1 MANKSVFAS
10 MARRLF
16 PKATAVNAEGAR
28 AYPYDAEHRL
38 AQLAMTGTFGG
49 GFYQDAQA
57 EVSALVEA
65 AMAVDPLFLAKT
77 AVHVRDKGHM
87 KDTPALLLAVL
98 SARDPA
104 LFASAFGRVVTSGKV
119 LRGFVQIL
127 RSGQAGR
134 KSLGSRPKAMVQ
146 NWLNA
151 ATDAQLL
158 AASVGK
164 DPSLAD
170 VIRMVH
176 PKPETAE
183 RAAFYAWLIG
193 RPADTAALPQAVQ
206 DLLAFR
212 AGATDKVPDVPF
224 LMLTDLPLTPTQWA
238 EVARKGSWQMLRQG
252 LNMLHRKGAFTQPGV
267 VAHVADVLRNRA
279 RIRGAK
285 AMPYQLLATLN
296 ALSPEVD
303 DRLRDALHDAMEI
316 SVANVPVLAGSVA
329 VCPDVSGSMLS
340 AVTGYRPGATSV
352 VRCIDVAALV
362 AAAVLR
368 KNPTARVLP
377 FEVKVRKAR
386 LEARDTILTNA
397 AKLAALGGGGTNCS
411 APLAALNAARQ
422 APDLVIFVSDNQS
435 WVDARQDGQATAMMA
450 EWAQLKARNRAAKL
464 VCIDI
469 QPYGTTQAAER
480 PDVLNIGG
488 FSDAVFD
495 QIADFAAGR
504 MGPGHWVGQIAA
516 VELRQAPRRSRRGR
530 NPGECGRNY
539 SRSRVRSPP
548 ATFGGS
554 SAVEHLLRQTLS
566 PEPEKQRR

>member
-10 MARRLF
+10 LAGRLL
-16 PKATAVNAEGAR
+16 PKATARNAEGAKAH
-28 AYPYDAEHRL
+28 AYGAEHKL

-65 AMAVDPLFLAKT
+65 AMAVDPLFLART
-77 AVHVRDKGHM
+77 AVHVREKGHM

-104 LFASAFGRVVTSGKV
+104 LFAQVFGRVVTSGKV

-127 RSGQAGR
+127 RSGQTGR

-146 NWLNA
+146 TWLNTA
-151 ATDAQLL
+151 SDAQLL
-158 AASVGK
+158 AASVGN

-183 RAAFYAWLIG
+183 RAAFYAWIVG
-193 RPADTAALPQAVQ
+193 KPADTAALPGVVR

-212 AGATDKVPDVPF
+212 AGASAQVPDVPF
-224 LMLTDLPLTPTQWA
+224 QMLADLPLTPGQWA
-238 EVARKGSWQMLRQG
+238 EVARNGSWQMLRQG
-252 LNMLHRKGAFTQPGV
+252 LNMLHRKGAFTVPGV
-267 VAHVADVLRNRA
+267 VDHVAAVLRDPG
-279 RIRGAK
+279 RIRAAK
-285 AMPYQLLATLN
+285 AMPYQLLATLK
-296 ALSPEVD
+296 ALVPEAD
-303 DRLRDALHDAMEI
+303 DRLRDALHDAMEL
-316 SVANVPVLAGSVA
+316 SVANVPVLSGQLA
-329 VCPDVSGSMLS
+329 VCADVSGSMLS
-340 AVTGYRPGATSV
+340 PVTGYRPGATSA
-352 VRCIDVAALV
+352 VRCIDVAGLM

-368 KNPTARVLP
+368 KNPGARVLP
-377 FEVKVRKAR
+377 FEVGVRAVR

-397 AKLAALGGGGTNCS
+397 AKLAALGGGGTNCT
-411 APLAALNAARQ
+411 APLAVLNAARV

-435 WVDARQDGQATAMMA
+435 WVDGRRGGQGTAMMA
-450 EWAQLKARNRAAKL
+450 EWTRLKARNRAAKL

-480 PDVLNIGG
+480 EDVLNIGG
-488 FSDAVFD
+488 FSDQVFD

-504 MGPGHWVGQIAA
+504 MGPDHWVGQIRA
-516 VELRQAPRRSRRGR
+516 V
-530 NPGECGRNY
+530 
-539 SRSRVRSPP
+539 
-548 ATFGGS
+548 
-554 SAVEHLLRQTLS
+554 TL
-566 PEPEKQRR
+566 

>member
-10 MARRLF
+10 LVGRLL
-16 PKATAVNAEGAR
+16 PKATARNAEGAG
-28 AYPYDAEHRL
+28 AYAHGAEHKL

-57 EVSALVEA
+57 ETSALVAA
-65 AMAVDPLFLAKT
+65 AMAVDPLFLAQT
-77 AVHVRDKGHM
+77 AVHVREKGHM

-104 LFASAFGRVVTSGKV
+104 LFAQVFGRVVTSGRM
-119 LRGFVQIL
+119 LRTFVQIL

-146 NWLNA
+146 HWLNRA
-151 ATDAQLL
+151 IDAQLL
-158 AASVGK
+158 AASVGN

-183 RAAFYAWLIG
+183 RAALYAWIVG
-193 RPADTAALPQAVQ
+193 KPADAAALPGVVR

-212 AGATDKVPDVPF
+212 AGASAVVPDVPF
-224 LMLTDLPLTPTQWA
+224 QMLADLPLTPGQWA
-238 EVARKGSWQMLRQG
+238 EVARNGSWQMLRQG
-252 LNMLHRKGAFTQPGV
+252 LNMLDRKGAFTVPGAV
-267 VAHVADVLRNRA
+267 DHVAEVLRDPG
-279 RIRGAK
+279 RIRAAK
-285 AMPYQLLATLN
+285 ALPYQLLATLK
-296 ALSPEVD
+296 ALAPEVD
-303 DRLRDALHDAMEI
+303 AKLRDALHDAMEL
-316 SVANVPVLAGSVA
+316 SVANVPGFGGSVA

-340 AVTGYRPGATSV
+340 PVTGYRRGATSV

-368 KNPTARVLP
+368 RNPAARVLP
-377 FEVKVRKAR
+377 FEVGVREAR

-397 AKLAALGGGGTNCS
+397 TKLAGLGGGGTNCA
-411 APLAALNAARQ
+411 APLVALNAAGL

-435 WVDARQDGQATAMMA
+435 WVESGVDARQGGQATAMMA
-450 EWAQLKARNRAAKL
+450 EWSRLKARNRAAKL

-480 PDVLNIGG
+480 ADVLNIGG

-495 QIADFAAGR
+495 QIADFTAGR
-504 MGPGHWVGQIAA
+504 MGPGHWVGQIRA
-516 VELRQAPRRSRRGR
+516 V
-530 NPGECGRNY
+530 
-539 SRSRVRSPP
+539 
-548 ATFGGS
+548 TI
-554 SAVEHLLRQTLS
+554 
-566 PEPEKQRR
+566 

>member
-10 MARRLF
+10 LVGRLL
-16 PKATAVNAEGAR
+16 PRADATNTEGAK
-28 AYPYDAEHRL
+28 AYAYGARHKL

-65 AMAVDPLFLAKT
+65 AMAVDPQFLARA

-104 LFASAFGRVVTSGKV
+104 LFAAVFGRVVTSGKM

-127 RSGQAGR
+127 RSGQTGR

-146 NWLNA
+146 HWLNTA
-151 ATDAQLL
+151 SDAQLL
-158 AASVGK
+158 AASVGN

-193 RPADTAALPQAVQ
+193 KPADAAALPQAVR

-212 AGATDKVPDVPF
+212 AGTSSRVPDVPF
-224 LMLTDLPLTPTQWA
+224 QMLSDLPLSPGQWA
-238 EVARKGSWQMLRQG
+238 DVARRGSWQMLRQG
-252 LNMLHRKGAFTQPGV
+252 LNMLERKGAFALPGV
-267 VAHVADVLRNRA
+267 VDHVASALRDPA
-279 RIRGAK
+279 RIRAAK
-285 AMPYQLLATLN
+285 ALPYQLLATLK
-296 ALSPEVD
+296 ALAPD
-303 DRLRDALHDAMEI
+303 ADTRLRDALHDAMEI
-316 SVANVPVLAGSVA
+316 SVSNVPVLQGTVA
-329 VCPDVSGSMLS
+329 VCPDVSGSMSS

-368 KNPTARVLP
+368 KNPKAHVLP
-377 FEVKVRKAR
+377 FEVGVRKAR

-397 AKLAALGGGGTNCS
+397 EKLAALGGGGTNCA
-411 APLAALNAARQ
+411 APLAALNARRM

-435 WVDARQDGQATAMMA
+435 WIDAHQGGQATAMMA
-450 EWAQLKARNRAAKL
+450 EWSRIKARNKAAKL

-469 QPYGTTQAAER
+469 QPYGTSQAAER
-480 PDVLNIGG
+480 DDVLNIGG
-488 FSDAVFD
+488 FSDQVFD
-495 QIADFAAGR
+495 QIAGFAAGR
-504 MGPGHWVGQIAA
+504 MGPDHWVGQIQA
-516 VELRQAPRRSRRGR
+516 VEL
-530 NPGECGRNY
+530 
-539 SRSRVRSPP
+539 
-548 ATFGGS
+548 
-554 SAVEHLLRQTLS
+554 
-566 PEPEKQRR
+566 